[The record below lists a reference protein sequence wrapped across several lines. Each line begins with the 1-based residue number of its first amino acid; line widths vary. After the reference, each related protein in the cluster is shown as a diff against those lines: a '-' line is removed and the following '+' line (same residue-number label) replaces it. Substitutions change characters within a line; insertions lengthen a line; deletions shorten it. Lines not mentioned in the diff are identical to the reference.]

1 MIKDLL
7 QEAFALKASGHYKH
21 AIEIFYKALE
31 LDNSSSELLLEIADL
46 YDKIGNKEKALS
58 YIEQIL
64 DKDPTHIDALKFLKR
79 VFERKEAWQEAEQ
92 TAKNIYCISHNSADL
107 AEIFKLLIKQNKFDE
122 IFEFKFNTNDK
133 YVYLELARAYY
144 YKKDFQKALEI
155 LTKIQP
161 QMTNNQDFLLL
172 LGQCYYYSNQK
183 ESCIEI
189 IGQFEAKNAEQMNFL
204 GLVETYLEN
213 YKEAVSY
220 FNKAIKQNRLNS
232 EYYYN
237 VANVYF
243 KQGELALAKRNYN
256 LAISIC
262 PENQNYHFALAN
274 LYYSEKHYKK
284 ALEELEGN
292 FFEARFLKAVILYET
307 GYLALARKELSELAL
322 EFPNKEMVNEYMTRI
337 NSELGLN

>member
-7 QEAFALKASGHYKH
+7 QEAFALKESGHCKH
-21 AIEIFYKALE
+21 AIEVFYKALE

-46 YDKIGNKEKALS
+46 YDKIGNEEKALS

-64 DKDPTHIDALKFLKR
+64 DKAPTHVDALKFLKR
-79 VFERKEAWQEAEQ
+79 VFEKKEAWQEAEQ
-92 TAKNIYCISHNSADL
+92 TAKNIYCISHNPADL

-122 IFEFKFNTNDK
+122 IFEFKFKTEDK
-133 YVYLELARAYY
+133 YVCLELARAYY
-144 YKKDFQKALEI
+144 YKKDFTKALEI

-161 QMTNNQDFLLL
+161 QMSDNQDFLLL
-172 LGQCYYYSNQK
+172 LGQCCYYSNQK
-183 ESCIEI
+183 DRCIEI
-189 IGQFEAKNAEQMNFL
+189 IGQFKAKNAEQMNFL

-220 FNKAIKQNRLNS
+220 FNNAIKQNRSNP

-237 VANVYF
+237 LANVYF

-284 ALEELEGN
+284 ALEELEDD
-292 FFEARFLKAVILYET
+292 FFEARFLKAIILYET
-307 GYLALARKELSELAL
+307 GYLALARKELNELAL
-322 EFPNKEMVNEYMTRI
+322 EYPNREMVNEYMTRI

>member
-7 QEAFALKASGHYKH
+7 QEAFALKESGHCKH

-46 YDKIGNKEKALS
+46 YDKIGNEEKALS

-64 DKDPTHIDALKFLKR
+64 DKDPTHVDALKFLKR
-79 VFERKEAWQEAEQ
+79 VFEKKEAWQEAEQ
-92 TAKNIYCISHNSADL
+92 TAKNIYCISHNPTDL

-122 IFEFKFNTNDK
+122 IFEFKFKTEDK
-133 YVYLELARAYY
+133 YVCLELARAYY
-144 YKKDFQKALEI
+144 YKKDFTKALEI

-161 QMTNNQDFLLL
+161 QMSDNQDFLLL
-172 LGQCYYYSNQK
+172 LGQCCYYSNQK
-183 ESCIEI
+183 DRCIEI
-189 IGQFEAKNAEQMNFL
+189 IGQFKAKNAEQMNFL

-220 FNKAIKQNRLNS
+220 FNNAIKQNRLNS

>member
-7 QEAFALKASGHYKH
+7 QEAFALKASGHCKH
-21 AIEIFYKALE
+21 AIEVFYKALE

-46 YDKIGNKEKALS
+46 YDKIGNEEKALS

-64 DKDPTHIDALKFLKR
+64 DKDPTHVDALKFLKR
-79 VFERKEAWQEAEQ
+79 VFEKKEAWQEAEQ
-92 TAKNIYCISHNSADL
+92 TAKNIYCISHNPADL

-122 IFEFKFNTNDK
+122 IFEFKFKTEDK
-133 YVYLELARAYY
+133 YVCLELARAYY
-144 YKKDFQKALEI
+144 YKKDFTKALEI

-161 QMTNNQDFLLL
+161 QMSDNQDFLLL
-172 LGQCYYYSNQK
+172 LGQCCYYSNQK
-183 ESCIEI
+183 DRCIEI
-189 IGQFEAKNAEQMNFL
+189 IGQFKAKNAEQMNFL

-256 LAISIC
+256 LAISTC

>member
-7 QEAFALKASGHYKH
+7 QEAFALKESGHCKH
-21 AIEIFYKALE
+21 AIEVFYKALE

-46 YDKIGNKEKALS
+46 YDKIGNEEKALS

-64 DKDPTHIDALKFLKR
+64 DKDPTHVDALKFLKR
-79 VFERKEAWQEAEQ
+79 VFEKKEAWQEAEQ
-92 TAKNIYCISHNSADL
+92 TAKNIYCISHNPADL

-122 IFEFKFNTNDK
+122 IFEFKFKTEDK
-133 YVYLELARAYY
+133 YVCLELARAYY
-144 YKKDFQKALEI
+144 YKKDFTKALEI

-161 QMTNNQDFLLL
+161 QMSDNQDFLLL
-172 LGQCYYYSNQK
+172 LGQCCYYSNQK
-183 ESCIEI
+183 DRCIEI
-189 IGQFEAKNAEQMNFL
+189 IGQFKAKNAEQMNFL

-220 FNKAIKQNRLNS
+220 FNNAIKQNRSNP

-237 VANVYF
+237 LANVYF

-284 ALEELEGN
+284 ALEELEGD
-292 FFEARFLKAVILYET
+292 FFEARFLKVIILYET
-307 GYLALARKELSELAL
+307 GYLALARKELNELAL
-322 EFPNKEMVNEYMTRI
+322 EYPNREMVNEYMTRI

>member
-7 QEAFALKASGHYKH
+7 QEAFALKDSGHYKH

-46 YDKIGNKEKALS
+46 YEKIGNEEKALS

-64 DKDPTHIDALKFLKR
+64 EKEPTHINALKFLKR
-79 VFERKEAWQEAEQ
+79 VFESKSAWQEAEQ
-92 TAKNIYCISHNSADL
+92 TAKNIYCISHNSEDL
-107 AEIFKLLIKQNKFDE
+107 AEIFRLLIKQNKFDE
-122 IFEFKFNTNDK
+122 IFEFKFDTDDK
-133 YVYLELARAYY
+133 FVYLELAKAYY
-144 YKKDFQKALEI
+144 YKKDFVKALEI
-155 LTKIQP
+155 LTKIKP
-161 QMTNNQDFLLL
+161 QMNDNQDFLLL
-172 LGQCYYYSNQK
+172 LGECYYYSNQK
-183 ESCIEI
+183 ECCIEI
-189 IGQFEAKNAEQMNFL
+189 ISQFKAKNAEQMNFL

-213 YKEAVSY
+213 YKEAISY
-220 FNKAIKQNRLNS
+220 FNNAIKQERSNS

-237 VANVYF
+237 LANVYF

-256 LAISIC
+256 LAISIS

-284 ALEELEGN
+284 ALEELDGD

-307 GYLALARKELSELAL
+307 GYLALARKELNELAM
-322 EFPNKEMVNEYMTRI
+322 EFPNKPMVEEYMTRI
-337 NSELGLN
+337 NSELGFN